1 MVLRTRK
8 LMGAMLAV
16 AVCLGGCT
24 SLRKDMVRNAEQAL
38 PPVKD
43 SPTALYFA
51 KQAAQHPDGS
61 GFRLLAD
68 NTRALMTRIALA
80 DRATRSIDLQ
90 TYIFANDAT
99 GRLMAQRLLAA
110 ADRGVHVRLLVDDI
124 DIANQEFAFAALDA
138 HPNIEIRLFNPFLLR
153 KHGFFSRAAQV
164 LVDGRRLNRRMHNK
178 AYSVDGNVMIV
189 GGRNIGDEY
198 FDAARDRNFR
208 DLDVLAIGPVVAQAV
223 QNFDRYWNSDE
234 AVPVAMFHNSHAD
247 AKHLDRLRVRL
258 QNDARHFAE
267 SDYAGGNLDDD
278 TVAMPDRGNP
288 WHWGHAEL
296 ISDEPAKAD
305 VDNKKILF
313 RLSPRMGSLMA
324 EAQHEL
330 CLISPYFIPGDSGT
344 KFLTGLAGRGVTV
357 RVLTNSLAAN
367 DEPAVHA
374 GYTQYRAAL
383 IKGGVDLYELRP
395 VNGQEQKGT
404 DLGRSSGVSLH
415 AKALVIDGHKV
426 FVGSLN
432 MDPRSK
438 LLNTEMGVIVDCPE
452 LAKEIG
458 EFFATAIDP
467 QRSYHV
473 TAPDPGH
480 RLQWSDKEGDRTVS
494 YDHDPDVSWWKRA
507 EVQLLR
513 LLPIEGLL

>member
-1 MVLRTRK
+1 MVDTQRK
-8 LMGAMLAV
+8 LMGVILA
-16 AVCLGGCT
+16 AAACLAGCT

-38 PPVKD
+38 PAVED
-43 SPTALYFA
+43 SPTARYFA
-51 KQAAQHPDGS
+51 RQVAQHPDES

-153 KHGFFSRAAQV
+153 EHGMLSRAAQV
-164 LVDGRRLNRRMHNK
+164 LFDGRRLNRRMHNK
-178 AYSVDGNVMIV
+178 AYLVDGNVTVV

-198 FDAARDRNFR
+198 FDANRERNFR
-208 DLDVLAIGPVVAQAV
+208 DLDVVAIGPVVAQAS

-234 AVPVAMFHNSHAD
+234 AVPVAMFHNVHAD
-247 AKHLDRLRVRL
+247 AKHLEQLRIRLK
-258 QNDARHFAE
+258 NDARHFAE
-267 SDYAGGNLDDD
+267 SDYAGGDLDGDK
-278 TVAMPDRGNP
+278 VEMPDKGGP
-288 WHWGHAEL
+288 WHWGPAEL
-296 ISDEPAKAD
+296 IADEPAKAD

-324 EAQHEL
+324 EAQHDL
-330 CLISPYFIPGDSGT
+330 SLISPYFIPGDSGT
-344 KFLTGLAGRGVTV
+344 KFLTGLAQRGVTV

-374 GYTQYRAAL
+374 GYTQYRKAL
-383 IKGGVDLYELRP
+383 VQGGVDLYELRA
-395 VNGQEQKGT
+395 VDGQEEKGT
-404 DLGRSSGVSLH
+404 DFGRSSGVSLH

-438 LLNTEMGVIVDCPE
+438 LLNTEMGVIVDCPD
-452 LAKEIG
+452 LAREVG
-458 EFFATAIDP
+458 DFFAAGTAP
-467 QRSYHV
+467 RLSYHV
-473 TAPDPGH
+473 TAVGEGG
-480 RLQWSDKEGDRTVS
+480 RLQWSDEEGGRTVT
-494 YDHDPDVSWWKRA
+494 YDHDPAVSWWKRA
-507 EVQLLR
+507 EVRLLR
-513 LLPIEGLL
+513 MLPIEGLL